1 MADLTIRQERDPVVL
16 AALHASLIVPLFPPE
31 ERGTAQ
37 ELMASVGDG
46 RSTVL
51 VAAAAGEQGQPPP
64 AADVGLAVLETWP
77 EMPDVALLAW
87 LAVSP
92 RTRSRGT
99 GSTLLRSVL
108 AEAGHSLL
116 LAEIEPAD
124 TPARH
129 DNYGDPAARTAF
141 YARHGGRSLDLPY
154 WQPPIRPGAPAVR
167 LELIVIPPPGSSV
180 PDELPA
186 EPARSFLATYA
197 LPHLSADLAEPL
209 RQACSS
215 PVLRTRRLG

>member
-1 MADLTIRQERDPVVL
+1 MAELTIRQERDPAVL

-37 ELMASVGDG
+37 ELVASVGGG

-51 VAAAAGEQGQPPP
+51 VAAADGQGQPLQD
-64 AADVGLAVLETWP
+64 AGLAVLETWP
-77 EMPDVALLAW
+77 EVPDVTLLAW

-99 GSTLLRSVL
+99 GSALLRSVL
-108 AEAGHSLL
+108 AQVGDRLL

-124 TPARH
+124 TPVRH
-129 DNYGDPAARTAF
+129 DDYGDPAARTAF
-141 YARHGGRSLDLPY
+141 YVRHGGRSLDLPY

-167 LELIVIPPPGSSV
+167 LELIVIPQPGSSV
-180 PDELPA
+180 PEELPA
-186 EPARSFLATYA
+186 EPTRSFLATYA

-209 RQACSS
+209 RQACAS
-215 PVLRTRRLG
+215 PILRTRRLG